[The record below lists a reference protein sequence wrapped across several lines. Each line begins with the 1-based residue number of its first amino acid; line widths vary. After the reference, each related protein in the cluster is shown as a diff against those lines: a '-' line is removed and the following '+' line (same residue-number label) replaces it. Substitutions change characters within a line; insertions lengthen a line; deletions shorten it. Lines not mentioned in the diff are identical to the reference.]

1 MTQNAKFTQAATT
14 AVTRFVADGPF
25 TFAQLLTVAK
35 KCARTDNIRLD
46 IDDVLFRFSDEELT
60 KFLHAG
66 REDKGVC
73 TLRNYKKLRIGL
85 DLGEIFYLD
94 LQRFTQGQLTVLERE
109 MSHMQFEYLLESIR
123 LSKLTSQE
131 RMNLLAL
138 VQISQRQ
145 GIE

>member
-1 MTQNAKFTQAATT
+1 MTQNVKFTQV
-14 AVTRFVADGPF
+14 AVVAVARFIAEGPF
-25 TFAQLLTVAK
+25 TFAQLLAVAK
-35 KCARTDNIRLD
+35 KCARTDNVRLD
-46 IDDVLFRFSDEELT
+46 IDEVLFRFSDEELT

-94 LQRFTQGQLTVLERE
+94 LTRFTQGQLALLERE
-109 MSHMQFEYLLESIR
+109 MSYVQFEYLLESIQ

-131 RMNLLAL
+131 RMNLLSL
-138 VQISQRQ
+138 VQTSQRQ